1 MVASRIKAV
10 MAKLGAARGVLADCE
25 AARARLEDE
34 TDDVSWRLLWVAAI
48 VLLRTVGH
56 VLAKVD
62 GAGDLAIRK
71 AADTA
76 FWQWKSDAPEHG
88 IFRDFID
95 DERNLILKE
104 YEHRMSSG
112 PVRLVAILPGTAVQD
127 RTSEIFLADGNLFRP
142 MLSGPYQGEDGRD
155 VLDQA
160 IAWWKRELDLI
171 EITAHVG

>member
-1 MVASRIKAV
+1 MKAELKVARE
-10 MAKLGAARGVLADCE
+10 VLTDCE

-34 TDDVSWRLLWVAAI
+34 TDDVSWRLLWVAAV

-62 GAGDLAIRK
+62 GAGDLTVRK
-71 AADTA
+71 AGNTA
-76 FWQWKSDAPEHG
+76 FRRWKSDVPEHS
-88 IFRDFID
+88 IFRDFIE

-112 PVRLVAILPGTAVQD
+112 PVRLVAALPGTAVED
-127 RTSEIFLADGNLFRP
+127 PTSDTFLADGNLFRP
-142 MLSGPYQGEDGRD
+142 MLSGPYEGEDGRD
-155 VLDQA
+155 VLDEA

-171 EITAHVG
+171 EITAHAG